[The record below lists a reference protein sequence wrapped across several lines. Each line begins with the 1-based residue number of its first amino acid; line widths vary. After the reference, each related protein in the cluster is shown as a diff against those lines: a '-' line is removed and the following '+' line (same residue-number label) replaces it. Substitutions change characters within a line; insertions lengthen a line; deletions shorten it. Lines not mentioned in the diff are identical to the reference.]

1 MGAVHPRVRTALGLV
16 AFVAIQAMS
25 VIVCSSN
32 WRHAD
37 NPGNGRLLALFGL
50 HFVFVMLAG
59 GVAALFWGG
68 NEPPTDRPA
77 SESSGPP
84 PGPPPSWSPAG
95 VPVGPR
101 TPSPL
106 AAHAEVG

>member
-1 MGAVHPRVRTALGLV
+1 MDALRRHVRTILGLV
-16 AFVAIQAMS
+16 AFAAIQAVS
-25 VIVCSSN
+25 VVVLSSS

-37 NPGNGRLLALFGL
+37 NPGDARLFALFAL
-50 HFVFVMLAG
+50 HFVFVALAG

-77 SESSGPP
+77 PEPPRP

-95 VPVGPR
+95 LPVGPR
-101 TPSPL
+101 TPEPL
-106 AAHAEVG
+106 VAHAEVA